1 VTVAHLAV
9 AWAIAAGAAALLAL
23 AAWSWLAARR
33 SGDRRDHRFAVDRLL
48 LAIEAVAALNV
59 AIGVLLY
66 ATGSRPMDQL
76 HLLYGLA
83 AVVTLPLGWWF
94 GGRPGRDGSTTARR
108 RRDAWVAVAAAVLL
122 GVTLRLFLTG

>member
-9 AWAIAAGAAALLAL
+9 AWAIAASGATLLGL

-48 LAIEAVAALNV
+48 LAIEATAALNV

-66 ATGSRPMDQL
+66 ATGSRPIDQL
-76 HLLYGLA
+76 HLLYGFA
-83 AVVTLPLGWWF
+83 AVVTLPLGWWL
-94 GGRPGRDGSTTARR
+94 GGRPARDGSTSRR
-108 RRDAWVAVAAAVLL
+108 RRDAWLAVAAAVLL